1 MAERQIARVMALAL
15 GGICFG
21 MLVLNALARM

>member
-1 MAERQIARVMALAL
+1 MTERQIARLMGLIL

-21 MLVLNALARM
+21 MLVLNALAGM